1 MLFRFLV
8 VPLYIHIVFADVLYK
23 TMIGSFMMKY
33 VYVGIVSA
41 GPS

>member
-8 VPLYIHIVFADVLYK
+8 VPLYIRIVFTDVLYK
-23 TMIGSFMMKY
+23 TMIGSFY
-33 VYVGIVSA
+33 DEVLIVSA